1 MTTCFVIQPFD
12 NGKFDRRY
20 DGIFEPAI
28 KDAGL
33 KPYRVDRDPSTV
45 IVIETIEKNIKDA
58 VVCLADITED
68 NPNVW
73 YESGYAFASARPVVL
88 VCSEERMKSGKGFP
102 FDIRHRHII
111 TYQTDAPQ
119 DFDDLKLKIR
129 EKLLA
134 MLEQSEMIESIAGR
148 EQLADVEGLSQHEL
162 TILALIGNESP
173 DGELAAP
180 LFSVRNASER
190 TGLTQL
196 AFNLAIRGLK
206 GKNFLSKVDVHDDY
220 GNGVYDG
227 LLLSEKAWIWIQ
239 ENQSKF
245 VLSAK
250 PTKTSIQNNALATMD
265 DEIPF

>member
-28 KDAGL
+28 RDAGL

-45 IVIETIEKNIKDA
+45 IVIETIEKHIKDA

-73 YESGYAFASARPVVL
+73 YELGYAFALDRPVVL
-88 VCSEERMKSGKGFP
+88 VCSEERIKSGRGFP

-119 DFDDLKLKIR
+119 DFDDLKIKIK
-129 EKLLA
+129 EKLMA

-148 EQLADVEGLSQHEL
+148 KQLADVEGLSQHEL

-173 DGELAAP
+173 DGESPAP
-180 LFSVRNASER
+180 LFTVRNASER

-206 GKNFLSKVDVHDDY
+206 AKNFLSKVEIQNEYQDE
-220 GNGVYDG
+220 VYDG
-227 LLLSEKAWIWIQ
+227 LLLSEKAWLWIE

-245 VLSAK
+245 VLSSR
-250 PTKTSIQNNALATMD
+250 PTKGKMKNDNLASID